1 MMRYPYG
8 HGAWPMHDWGIGLEI
23 LAFAFLAIFLIILYR
38 NYLKSTRVE
47 APPSALDVAKMRL
60 AKGEI
65 TPEEF
70 ATMKDH
76 LQP

>member
-8 HGAWPMHDWGIGLEI
+8 HGTWPMHDWGFGLEI
-23 LAFAFLAIFLIILYR
+23 LAFVFLAIFLIILYR
-38 NYLKSTRVE
+38 NYLKSTRAE

-65 TPEEF
+65 TPQEF
-70 ATMKDH
+70 TAMKDH
-76 LQP
+76 L